1 MVLALLGEEPLL
13 VEEVVLAEEPLV
25 VEVAEPRP
33 LVAEALLAEA
43 EVPLPPPPP
52 LLPPS
57 ASLPSLPPPPP
68 HGASLPL
75 RGQS

>member
-13 VEEVVLAEEPLV
+13 VEVAVLGEEPLV

-43 EVPLPPPPP
+43 EVPLPPPP